1 MVKVLSILHR
11 CIQDE
16 LLSHMISVRIKEK
29 ENTHLIQCVRDHELI
44 TSDEIRMQ
52 IHISDL
58 YVEYVKSL
66 ANFVCVCQLLSIR
79 LQDLLTYS
87 RNLKVTE
94 LFKIMSMIDQLI
106 EQILIIFEERNF
118 CARYRIF

>member
-1 MVKVLSILHR
+1 
-11 CIQDE
+11 
-16 LLSHMISVRIKEK
+16 MIAVRIKEK
-29 ENTHLIQCVRDHELI
+29 ENTHMISCVRDQELI
-44 TSDEIRMQ
+44 NSDELRLQ

-66 ANFVCVCQLLSIR
+66 ANFACVCQLLSIR

-94 LFKIMSMIDQLI
+94 LFKIMSMID
-106 EQILIIFEERNF
+106 
-118 CARYRIF
+118 

>member
-29 ENTHLIQCVRDHELI
+29 ENTHLMKCVRDTELI
-44 TSDEIRMQ
+44 TSDEILMQ

-66 ANFVCVCQLLSIR
+66 ANFVCVC
-79 LQDLLTYS
+79 
-87 RNLKVTE
+87 
-94 LFKIMSMIDQLI
+94 
-106 EQILIIFEERNF
+106 
-118 CARYRIF
+118 